1 MQILRFGLPLLML
14 VHGVSHLPGFVTS
27 WRLRSLPD
35 FPYHTVVLR
44 GRVDIHD
51 SGMRILGALWL
62 TAALAFCLSAV
73 SRLRA
78 RRAVAAA
85 GVRGI
90 GALDRAVHPRMADR
104 SGWTVD
110 QRRTARGPSAR
121 HALLMVVSRFRGTE
135 A

>member
-73 SRLRA
+73 AAFA
-78 RRAVAAA
+78 RDERWLPLAFAAS
-85 GVRGI
+85 VLSI
-90 GALDRAVHPRMADR
+90 VLCILEWPI
-104 SGWTVD
+104 
-110 QRRTARGPSAR
+110 ARVGLWISV
-121 HALLMVVSRFRGTE
+121 ALLAALPLAMRFSWW
-135 A
+135 